1 MNTIYIDQA
10 TGRPVFVNA
19 KITPPAGALHMHTTD
34 KVDPNDVYVSKG
46 KLKIRPPRPDA
57 VSRFDTETGTWVR
70 DPASVAEQVRTN
82 RQENYPPLAD
92 QLDMLWHAMAA
103 GQIPKA
109 EPFFSEIEAVKARFP
124 KPSN

>member
-1 MNTIYIDQA
+1 MNTIYLDPNTQ
-10 TGRPVFVNA
+10 RPVFVNT
-19 KITPPAGALHMHTTD
+19 KITPPEGVPHMHTPD

-57 VSRFDTETGTWVR
+57 VSRFDPETETWVR
-70 DPASVAEQVRTN
+70 DPVSVAEQVRNN

-92 QLDMLWHAMAA
+92 QLDMLWHAMAT